1 MKILKKALWIF
12 AGLNLLTGIA
22 AITSYALTHIGGKLT
37 GSVILNYIF
46 NNAYHYLMYAAPVII
61 IAGMIITAAMIC
73 KGLKKGATL
82 KEECLLLG
90 TFALSALP
98 WAYLLG
104 LSIMSV

>member
-1 MKILKKALWIF
+1 MKMLKKALWIF

-22 AITSYALTHIGGKLT
+22 AITSYALTHTGGKLA
-37 GSVILNYIF
+37 GSVIPDHIF
-46 NNAYHYLMYAAPVII
+46 DSVYHYLMYAAPFVI
-61 IAGMIITAAMIC
+61 IAGMVITAVMIC
-73 KGLKKGATL
+73 KGLKKGETL

-98 WAYLLG
+98 WAYFLG